1 MANQLVLP
9 DQQVRQVPETSKA
22 ELGPTGFAA
31 KYERAL

>member
-1 MANQLVLP
+1 MAIQLALP

-31 KYERAL
+31 NYEREL